1 MYLLDTNVVSELRKG
16 DRGNRNV
23 TAWYEARDKRELYLS
38 VITLAELRRGIALI
52 RLRDPQQSDALD
64 RWCCAL
70 QRGFSRAGHLLT
82 LRPAEAAAWGELM
95 AIRPLPILDAFLAAT
110 AQTHNLTLVTR
121 NEADFAGL
129 AVTVENPFGDDKGRQ
144 KPS

>member
-1 MYLLDTNVVSELRKG
+1 MRGYLLDTNVVSELRKG
-16 DRGNRNV
+16 DRTNPGV
-23 TAWYEARDKRELYLS
+23 AAWYQERDKRELYLS

-52 RLRDPQQSDALD
+52 GHRDPRQAESLD
-64 RWCCAL
+64 RWSRTL

-82 LRPAEAAAWGELM
+82 LRPAEALAWGELM

-110 AQTHNLTLVTR
+110 AKTHNLTLVTR

-129 AVTVENPFGDDKGRQ
+129 PVTVMNPFGGGDAG
-144 KPS
+144 

>member
-1 MYLLDTNVVSELRKG
+1 MRKSDRTNPGVA
-16 DRGNRNV
+16 
-23 TAWYEARDKRELYLS
+23 AWYQERDKRELYLS

-52 RLRDPQQSDALD
+52 AKRDPPQADSLA
-64 RWCCAL
+64 RWCRTL

-82 LRPAEAAAWGELM
+82 LRPAEALAWGELM

-110 AQTHNLTLVTR
+110 AQTHKLTLVTR

-129 AVTVENPFGDDKGRQ
+129 QVTVENPFVGGDAG
-144 KPS
+144 